1 MKHSESIAKL
11 AAALVAAQA
20 ELRAVGMDAVNPHF
34 KARYASLDNIIETI
48 RPTLARHSL
57 AVVQGATLPE
67 SNAEGKVTG
76 FTVETMLIHQSGEW
90 LLSGVIMPIAKAD
103 PQGAGAAITY
113 GRRYGISAL
122 LSLATD
128 EDDDGNRASQQRSGG
143 GRTGGPSSG
152 GTAEAGHKPAR
163 ETGASATTQPVPRGK
178 SAIPT
183 EEQAEAAMQVVM
195 PMGKHKGQ
203 AIGDI
208 DTESLRTAVQWIKDH
223 SMAKKYAEVVDA
235 ISKVLIMRALDLESA
250 A

>member
-90 LLSGVIMPIAKAD
+90 LLSGVVMPLGKSD

-128 EDDDGNRASQQRSGG
+128 EDDDGNRASQRSGG
-143 GRTGGPSSG
+143 GRTSGSATADRGPVGQS
-152 GTAEAGHKPAR
+152 PAR
-163 ETGASATTQPVPRGK
+163 ETGAAPTTQSRPASNTLG
-178 SAIPT
+178 
-183 EEQAEAAMQVVM
+183 AEDYVM
-195 PMGKHKGQ
+195 PMGKQKGTKLGQ
-203 AIGDI
+203 MATD
-208 DTESLRTAVQWIKDH
+208 DLVTAAEWIASH
-223 SMAKKYAEVVDA
+223 SMTKKYGELLTGIKIVLAAREVA
-235 ISKVLIMRALDLESA
+235 GEKVA
-250 A
+250 